1 MNNFAKWWKA
11 FELSSQNNRCDLKQ
25 MKLKMKDKTNSIC
38 FVLVIE
44 IYILNSPCFSFKQM
58 KFANPDVFREFLQVK
73 KHIKE
78 NLNPMGT
85 VSESCSYI
93 IAECEGNF

>member
-1 MNNFAKWWKA
+1 
-11 FELSSQNNRCDLKQ
+11 

-58 KFANPDVFREFLQVK
+58 KFANPGVFREFLQVK

-85 VSESCSYI
+85 VSKVM
-93 IAECEGNF
+93 

>member
-1 MNNFAKWWKA
+1 
-11 FELSSQNNRCDLKQ
+11 

-44 IYILNSPCFSFKQM
+44 IYILNSTCFSFKQM

>member
-1 MNNFAKWWKA
+1 
-11 FELSSQNNRCDLKQ
+11 
-25 MKLKMKDKTNSIC
+25 MKLKIKDKTNSIC

-44 IYILNSPCFSFKQM
+44 IYILNSTCFSFKQM
-58 KFANPDVFREFLQVK
+58 KFANPDVFREFFQVK

-85 VSESCSYI
+85 VSKVM
-93 IAECEGNF
+93 

>member
-1 MNNFAKWWKA
+1 
-11 FELSSQNNRCDLKQ
+11 
-25 MKLKMKDKTNSIC
+25 MKLKIKDKTNSIC

-44 IYILNSPCFSFKQM
+44 IYILNSTCFSFKQM

-85 VSESCSYI
+85 VSESCS
-93 IAECEGNF
+93 

>member
-1 MNNFAKWWKA
+1 
-11 FELSSQNNRCDLKQ
+11 

-58 KFANPDVFREFLQVK
+58 KFANPDVFREFPLKSTSK
-73 KHIKE
+73 KILILWEQLASHVAT
-78 NLNPMGT
+78 L
-85 VSESCSYI
+85 
-93 IAECEGNF
+93 

>member
-1 MNNFAKWWKA
+1 
-11 FELSSQNNRCDLKQ
+11 

-93 IAECEGNF
+93 IVECEGNF

>member
-1 MNNFAKWWKA
+1 
-11 FELSSQNNRCDLKQ
+11 
-25 MKLKMKDKTNSIC
+25 MKLKIKDKTNSIC

-44 IYILNSPCFSFKQM
+44 IYILNSTCFSFKQM
-58 KFANPDVFREFLQVK
+58 KFANPCVFREFLQVK

-85 VSESCSYI
+85 VSKVM
-93 IAECEGNF
+93 

>member
-1 MNNFAKWWKA
+1 
-11 FELSSQNNRCDLKQ
+11 
-25 MKLKMKDKTNSIC
+25 MKLKMKNKTNSIC

>member
-1 MNNFAKWWKA
+1 
-11 FELSSQNNRCDLKQ
+11 
-25 MKLKMKDKTNSIC
+25 MKLKIKDKANSIC

-44 IYILNSPCFSFKQM
+44 IFILNSPCFSFKQM
-58 KFANPDVFREFLQVK
+58 KFANPDVFREFLKVK

-85 VSESCSYI
+85 VSESCS
-93 IAECEGNF
+93 